1 MHCHFRYLALLAV
14 CCLMEMPLATVAGD
28 ETAAVLTE
36 KIHPQPRAMMTHWL
50 NAQTEAAAQR
60 WADRYESLKT
70 PEQIA
75 SYQQELSQRFVEE
88 LGGFPER
95 TPLNPQ
101 VTGVIQREGYRVEKI
116 LFESQPRHYVS
127 ALCFIPDSPQW
138 QAPYPGVLVVC
149 GHSAN
154 GKALAGYQSATA
166 LLALNGMV
174 GLIID
179 PICQGE
185 RYQHLDPDGKITVA
199 SSTQGHTLV
208 GLGAILLGQN
218 TARFEIWDGMRG
230 IDYLQSREDV
240 DPARIGCM
248 GNSGGGTQTAYLM
261 ALDDRIQA
269 ASPSC
274 YITSFSH
281 LLGTIG
287 PQDAEQNIHGQLAWG
302 MDHADYLLMRAPVP
316 INLCAATRD
325 FFPIAGVWE
334 SYRRAKR
341 LYTRLGF
348 PERVAL
354 AEVDEQHGWHQP
366 LRESAT
372 QWMSRWLAG
381 RDVSIREPK
390 IELLSDEEVLVT
402 PAGQVQLLPEARS
415 VFDLNLAEYER
426 LAEQRIANWQ
436 DPAVALVKVA
446 QRAGIRSWQDLAP
459 PVSKKIGELTLD
471 SLRVEQWI
479 LEPEPGILLPALLY
493 RPAETPEKPRY
504 IVYLHAAGK
513 QARFREGDQEH
524 SAESLAREGAIVLA
538 IDLRGLGE
546 TAPGDGK
553 WYHTR
558 FGEDARQVTIAYLLG
573 RSYVGLRAE
582 DLLATLKWLRTPEGF
597 GPDAQLELI
606 SVGEVGPPVLHA
618 ACLAPPELV
627 SRVQLREMLQDW
639 KTIVK
644 ADVSED
650 QVVNLVHGALR
661 DYDLTDLIDH
671 LGDRVQIHDPLDAM
685 GKPIAK

>member
-1 MHCHFRYLALLAV
+1 
-14 CCLMEMPLATVAGD
+14 MEMPLATVAGD

-302 MDHADYLLMRAPVP
+302 MDHADYLLMR
-316 INLCAATRD
+316 
-325 FFPIAGVWE
+325 
-334 SYRRAKR
+334 
-341 LYTRLGF
+341 
-348 PERVAL
+348 
-354 AEVDEQHGWHQP
+354 
-366 LRESAT
+366 
-372 QWMSRWLAG
+372 
-381 RDVSIREPK
+381 
-390 IELLSDEEVLVT
+390 ELD
-402 PAGQVQLLPEARS
+402 LL
-415 VFDLNLAEYER
+415 L
-426 LAEQRIANWQ
+426 
-436 DPAVALVKVA
+436 A
-446 QRAGIRSWQDLAP
+446 QRH
-459 PVSKKIGELTLD
+459 
-471 SLRVEQWI
+471 
-479 LEPEPGILLPALLY
+479 PG
-493 RPAETPEKPRY
+493 RWVPRY
-504 IVYLHAAGK
+504 WMVTFSRVPYATAFERGKVQSTLLRQFTSGK
-513 QARFREGDQEH
+513 QALADIDFDQ
-524 SAESLAREGAIVLA
+524 A
-538 IDLRGLGE
+538 
-546 TAPGDGK
+546 
-553 WYHTR
+553 
-558 FGEDARQVTIAYLLG
+558 
-573 RSYVGLRAE
+573 
-582 DLLATLKWLRTPEGF
+582 
-597 GPDAQLELI
+597 
-606 SVGEVGPPVLHA
+606 
-618 ACLAPPELV
+618 
-627 SRVQLREMLQDW
+627 
-639 KTIVK
+639 
-644 ADVSED
+644 
-650 QVVNLVHGALR
+650 
-661 DYDLTDLIDH
+661 
-671 LGDRVQIHDPLDAM
+671 DRVIRERLDPLPTS
-685 GKPIAK
+685 G